1 MDKLELIKYDEDKI
15 LNRSS
20 SFEDDAIQDVRQEGA
35 GNNRRCCD
43 GWYGR
48 YNYSLYKRT
57 SERYR

>member
-35 GNNRRCCD
+35 EIIDGVVMD
-43 GWYGR
+43 GWEIQ
-48 YNYSLYKRT
+48 LLLI
-57 SERYR
+57 